1 MEPVPVGISVSTG
14 QVIERVR
21 SEGGILEATTPGVFM
36 VPDGDK
42 EYATFLEMLRDQPK
56 MEDPVF
62 AEGEVAWTV
71 EEAGFPLEKMDEY
84 DTEFKKMY
92 DDMFSRSS
100 EMGVMGAGD
109 FEARLAALKNELS
122 DSKIETS
129 NGGGINVLST
139 GEPAVHPPQRPSTP
153 FCPDV
158 QIPFAGPLVPLSAE
172 GGDASDTKVD
182 DE

>member
-1 MEPVPVGISVSTG
+1 MAAIDAPGMLLTPDLQAIDVTIK
-14 QVIERVR
+14 ER
-21 SEGGILEATTPGVFM
+21 EATLQ
-36 VPDGDK
+36 VPRDPRFAEVNALD
-42 EYATFLEMLRDQPK
+42 EQRLIREMSK

-71 EEAGFPLEKMDEY
+71 EEAGFPLDKIEEY

-109 FEARLAALKNELS
+109 FEARLRELKNELS
-122 DSKIETS
+122 DSKIESS

-139 GEPAVHPPQRPSTP
+139 GEQAIHPPQRPSTP
-153 FCPDV
+153 FYFDV
-158 QIPFAGPLVPLSAE
+158 QIPIAGPLVSPSE
-172 GGDASDTKVD
+172 GGGDASDSKVN